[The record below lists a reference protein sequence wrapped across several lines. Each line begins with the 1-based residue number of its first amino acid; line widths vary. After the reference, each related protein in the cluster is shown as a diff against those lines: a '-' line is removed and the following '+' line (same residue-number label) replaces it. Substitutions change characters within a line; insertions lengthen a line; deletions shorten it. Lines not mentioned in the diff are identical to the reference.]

1 MQNELK
7 VRKMILADWINW
19 NKKQLCEI
27 RYMNMHPDDK
37 EELIN
42 HHKILIESF
51 QSKLKKLCE
60 EKELPV
66 LILAKR
72 YIDKD
77 NDTDYYFVLYNE
89 NAKQPYISVIAN
101 DQFLREGLWYR
112 GVHFETL
119 REALDHFNN
128 REDRL

>member
-7 VRKMILADWINW
+7 TRKMMLADWINW

-27 RYMNMHPDDK
+27 RYLNMHPDDK

-42 HHKILIESF
+42 HHKTLIESF

-77 NDTDYYFVLYNE
+77 NDTDYYYVLYNDY
-89 NAKQPYISVIAN
+89 AKQPYVSAIAN
-101 DQFLREGLWYR
+101 DGLLRESLWYR